1 MRIEKLQRAAR
12 FAQREHLAVIVET
25 DHHEHRGNVVGEVG
39 QSRLH
44 LMSPLT
50 GLARISWMEIRW
62 IGFVYNDPEQSS
74 QQEGNK
80 SE

>member
-12 FAQREHLAVIVET
+12 FAQDQKLEVIVET
-25 DHHEHRGNVVGEVG
+25 DHHEHRGFVVGEFVG
-39 QSRLH
+39 PRLTIV
-44 LMSPLT
+44 SGD
-50 GLARISWMEIRW
+50 GLARISWLEVRW